1 MRIFKQR
8 RKLTVAA
15 VIAMLA
21 FAGAAYAYFT
31 SIGAGTGTAT
41 VGTSTDLV
49 LHVTI
54 ATTLYPGTTSSATF
68 TVDNGS
74 TGSERLGTIH
84 LDSVSADA
92 THTTAGCV
100 VTDFTMPDVVAN
112 QTFVAGSGQA
122 VTATGTVTMAAQPTV
137 SQDACK
143 GATLTLHLS
152 SN

>member
-8 RKLTVAA
+8 RKLTIAT
-15 VIAMLA
+15 VIALLA
-21 FAGAAYAYFT
+21 FAGAAFAYFT
-31 SIGAGTGTAT
+31 AVGAGTGTAT

-49 LHVTI
+49 LHGTMS
-54 ATTLYPGTTSSATF
+54 TTLYPGTTSPATF

-74 TGSERLGTIH
+74 TGSQRLGTIH
-84 LDSVSADA
+84 LDSVTADG
-92 THTTAGCV
+92 THTACV

-112 QTFVAGSGQA
+112 QTFVAGNGQT
-122 VTATGTVTMAAQPTV
+122 VTASGTVTMAAQPTV
-137 SQDACK
+137 NQDACK